1 MKGETICGQFYG
13 KMEKKTDGIDEVW
26 ELLDKLTENP
36 DVCEGDAWIFPPAAN
51 DLALTPNLM

>member
-13 KMEKKTDGIDEVW
+13 KMEKKTDEVW